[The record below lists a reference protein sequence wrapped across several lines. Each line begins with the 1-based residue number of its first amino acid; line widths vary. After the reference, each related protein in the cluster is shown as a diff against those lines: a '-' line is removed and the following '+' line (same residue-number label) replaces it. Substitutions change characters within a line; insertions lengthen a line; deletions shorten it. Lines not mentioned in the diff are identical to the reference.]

1 MPPRVHRLVVHQ
13 DAYSL
18 RQFPIFTPAHRMT
31 DPATLKGHTPMMR
44 QYFGLKA
51 QCPDT
56 LLFYRMGD
64 FYELFF
70 EDAEKAARLLGIT
83 LTSRGQSAG
92 QAIPMAGVPV
102 QSVDGYLAK
111 LVRLGERVAIGEQ
124 MGDPATAKG
133 PVERAIV
140 RVITPGTLI
149 DATLLDAGQEPL
161 LLALCPEG
169 SRCGLAWL
177 DAAGGRLMVRE
188 VAATTLADVVAR
200 RPVAEII
207 APADTPLPPGISPQR
222 LQHLEKS
229 DFQTHR
235 TQAILDRYFGERLA
249 SFGCHDWPLAL
260 RAAAVLLHYAETQLR
275 SSLTQIQR
283 IHPERAEEEIYLDA
297 TALRALEVVESL
309 HEDGPTLLTLL
320 QKTQT
325 VMGARLLRRWLLRPL
340 RQGPALTARQETV
353 AALTSGSG
361 PVAIQKTLHGIADA
375 ERILTRIALN
385 RANPRDLAQLRST
398 LQALPALRAALDT
411 AAHPA
416 LTAYRERIPLFA
428 TLRALLERA
437 LVDAPPMTQRDG
449 GYIRADYDAEL
460 DRLQQLSQNLQE
472 VLRDLEQQERQR
484 TGIASL
490 KIQFN
495 RVHGFYIEI
504 SRSYQ
509 GPIPDDYR
517 RRQTTKN
524 AERYINDALK
534 AIEDQALSAES
545 LALGRERLLFTQMLE
560 AASPDVPAL
569 QDAMTAV
576 AELDGLSTLAERA
589 ITLHWSAPRLVTESL
604 LRIRDG
610 RHPVVEAQIGSNFV
624 PNDLDF
630 DEKQRMLLI
639 TGPNMGGKSTY
650 LRQTALIILLAHI
663 GSWVPASE
671 AIIGP
676 IDQIFTRIGAAD
688 DLAGGR
694 STFMVEMSETARIL
708 HLSTAQ
714 SLVILDEIG
723 RGTATYDGLSI
734 AWATAEALVERGAY
748 TLFATHYFELTEID
762 LPGLRNAHLDALT
775 QGDQVTFLHRVESGP
790 AAQSYGLAVAR
801 LAGMPDPVVQRA
813 RHRLSQLEDPAQP
826 SRSDTLPAQ
835 LSLFQTAPHPVV
847 HRLSK
852 IDPDQISPKQALD
865 LLYALKELTQ

>member
-1 MPPRVHRLVVHQ
+1 MEQ
-13 DAYSL
+13 CS
-18 RQFPIFTPAHRMT
+18 TPAPPLAERKRGGG
-31 DPATLKGHTPMMR
+31 PVNESGAIRQHTPMMR
-44 QYFGLKA
+44 QYFELKE
-51 QCPDT
+51 QCPDA

-70 EDAEKAARLLGIT
+70 DDAEKAAQLLGIT

-92 QAIPMAGVPV
+92 RAIPMAGVPV

-124 MGDPATAKG
+124 IGDPATAKG

-140 RVITPGTLI
+140 RIITPGTII
-149 DATLLDAGQEPL
+149 DGALLDGGQEPL

-169 SRCGLAWL
+169 TRCGMAWL
-177 DAAGGRLMVRE
+177 DAAGGHLRVRE
-188 VAATTLADVVAR
+188 VADTAVADILAR
-200 RPVAEII
+200 RPAAEII
-207 APADTPLPPGISPQR
+207 APEDTPVPAGIDPKK
-222 LQHLEKS
+222 LQFLEKTG
-229 DFQTHR
+229 FQTR
-235 TQAILDRYFGERLA
+235 RCDAVLERYFGERLVG
-249 SFGCHDWPLAL
+249 FGCNDWPLAL
-260 RAAAVLLHYAETQLR
+260 RAAAALLNYAETRLR
-275 SSLTQIQR
+275 SSLSQIQR
-283 IHPERAEEEIYLDA
+283 IHPERAEEELHLDA

-309 HEDGPTLLTLL
+309 QGNGPTLLTLL

-325 VMGARLLRRWLLRPL
+325 TMGARLLRRWLLRPL
-340 RQGPALTARQETV
+340 RQGPVVAARQEVV
-353 AALTSGSG
+353 AALTLGSG
-361 PVAIQKTLHGIADA
+361 PVAIQKALHGIADA

-385 RANPRDLAQLRST
+385 NASPRDLAQLRST
-398 LQALPALRAALDT
+398 LQALPGLRLVIQETGNPALDVF
-411 AAHPA
+411 
-416 LTAYRERIPLFA
+416 EQRITLFV
-428 TLRALLERA
+428 TLRTLLEKA
-437 LVDAPPMTQRDG
+437 LVDTPPMTQRDG
-449 GYIRADYDAEL
+449 GYIRAGHDGEL

-484 TGIASL
+484 TGIAQL

-504 SRSYQ
+504 ARSYQ

-545 LALGRERLLFTQMLE
+545 LALSRERLLFTQLLQTI
-560 AASPDVPAL
+560 SPEVPAL
-569 QDAMTAV
+569 QDAMAAV
-576 AELDGLSTLAERA
+576 AELDALSTLAERA
-589 ITLHWSAPRLVTESL
+589 VTLHWCAPHFVTEPVL
-604 LRIRDG
+604 HIHDG

-630 DEKQRMLLI
+630 DEERRMLLI

-650 LRQTALIILLAHI
+650 MRQTALIVLLAHI
-663 GSWVPASE
+663 GSWVPARE
-671 AIIGP
+671 AVIGP
-676 IDQIFTRIGAAD
+676 VDQIFTRIGAAD

-708 HLSTAQ
+708 HLATAQ

-723 RGTATYDGLSI
+723 RGTATHDGLSI
-734 AWATAEALVERGAY
+734 AWATAEALAERGAR
-748 TLFATHYFELTEID
+748 TLFATHYFELTELD

-775 QGDQVTFLHRVESGP
+775 QDDQVVFLHRVESGP

-801 LAGMPDPVVQRA
+801 LAGVPDPVVQRA
-813 RHRLSQLEDPAQP
+813 RQRLRQLEES
-826 SRSDTLPAQ
+826 SRSSLSHTAPAQ
-835 LSLFQTAPHPVV
+835 LSLFQAAPHPAVY
-847 HRLSK
+847 RLSQVE
-852 IDPDQISPKQALD
+852 PDQLSPRQALD
-865 LLYALKELTQ
+865 LVYALKELARQDGL

>member
-1 MPPRVHRLVVHQ
+1 MEQ
-13 DAYSL
+13 CS
-18 RQFPIFTPAHRMT
+18 TPAPPLAERKRGGG
-31 DPATLKGHTPMMR
+31 PVNESGAIRQHTPMMR
-44 QYFGLKA
+44 QYFELKE
-51 QCPDT
+51 QCPDA

-70 EDAEKAARLLGIT
+70 DDAEKAAQLLGIT

-92 QAIPMAGVPV
+92 RAIPMAGVPV

-124 MGDPATAKG
+124 IGDPATAKG

-140 RVITPGTLI
+140 RIITPGTII
-149 DATLLDAGQEPL
+149 DGALLDGGQEPL

-169 SRCGLAWL
+169 TRCGMAWL
-177 DAAGGRLMVRE
+177 DAAGGHLRVRE
-188 VAATTLADVVAR
+188 VADTAVADILAR
-200 RPVAEII
+200 RPAAEII
-207 APADTPLPPGISPQR
+207 APEDTPVPAGIDPKK
-222 LQHLEKS
+222 LQFLEKTG
-229 DFQTHR
+229 FQTR
-235 TQAILDRYFGERLA
+235 RCDAVLERYFGERLVG
-249 SFGCHDWPLAL
+249 FGCNDWPLAL
-260 RAAAVLLHYAETQLR
+260 RAAAALLNYAETRLR
-275 SSLTQIQR
+275 SSLSQIQR
-283 IHPERAEEEIYLDA
+283 IHPERAEEELHLDA

-309 HEDGPTLLTLL
+309 QGNGPTLLTLL

-325 VMGARLLRRWLLRPL
+325 TMGARLLRRWLLRPL
-340 RQGPALTARQETV
+340 RQGPVVAARQEVV
-353 AALTSGSG
+353 AALTQGSG
-361 PVAIQKTLHGIADA
+361 PVAIQKALHGIADA

-385 RANPRDLAQLRST
+385 NASPRDLAQLRST
-398 LQALPALRAALDT
+398 LQALPGLRLVIQETGNPALDVF
-411 AAHPA
+411 
-416 LTAYRERIPLFA
+416 EQRITLFV
-428 TLRALLERA
+428 TLRTLLEKA
-437 LVDAPPMTQRDG
+437 LVDTPPMTQRDG
-449 GYIRADYDAEL
+449 GYIRAGHDGEL

-484 TGIASL
+484 TGIAQL

-504 SRSYQ
+504 ARSYQ

-545 LALGRERLLFTQMLE
+545 LALSRERLLFTQLLQTI
-560 AASPDVPAL
+560 SPEVPAL
-569 QDAMTAV
+569 QDAMAAV
-576 AELDGLSTLAERA
+576 AELDALSTLAERA
-589 ITLHWSAPRLVTESL
+589 VTLHWCAPHFVTEPVL
-604 LRIRDG
+604 HIHDG

-630 DEKQRMLLI
+630 DEERRMLLI

-650 LRQTALIILLAHI
+650 MRQTALIVLLAHI
-663 GSWVPASE
+663 GSWVPARE
-671 AIIGP
+671 AVIGP
-676 IDQIFTRIGAAD
+676 VDQIFTRIGAAD

-708 HLSTAQ
+708 HLATAQ

-723 RGTATYDGLSI
+723 RGTATHDGLSI
-734 AWATAEALVERGAY
+734 AWATAEALAERGAR
-748 TLFATHYFELTEID
+748 TLFATHYFELTELD

-775 QGDQVTFLHRVESGP
+775 QDDQVVFLHRVESGP

-801 LAGMPDPVVQRA
+801 LAGVPDPVVQRA
-813 RHRLSQLEDPAQP
+813 RQRLRQLEES
-826 SRSDTLPAQ
+826 SRSSLSHTAPAQ
-835 LSLFQTAPHPVV
+835 LSLFQAAPHPAVY
-847 HRLSK
+847 RLSQVE
-852 IDPDQISPKQALD
+852 PDQLSPRQALD
-865 LLYALKELTQ
+865 LVYALKELARQDGL

>member
-1 MPPRVHRLVVHQ
+1 MNESG
-13 DAYSL
+13 AI
-18 RQFPIFTPAHRMT
+18 RQ
-31 DPATLKGHTPMMR
+31 HTPMMR
-44 QYFGLKA
+44 QYFGLKE
-51 QCPDT
+51 QCPDA

-70 EDAEKAARLLGIT
+70 DDAEKAAQLLGIT

-92 QAIPMAGVPV
+92 RAIPMAGVPV

-124 MGDPATAKG
+124 IGDPATAKG

-140 RVITPGTLI
+140 RIITPGTII
-149 DATLLDAGQEPL
+149 DGALLDGGQEPL

-169 SRCGLAWL
+169 TRCGMAWL
-177 DAAGGRLMVRE
+177 DAAGGHLMVRE
-188 VAATTLADVVAR
+188 VADTAVADILAR
-200 RPVAEII
+200 RPAAEII
-207 APADTPLPPGISPQR
+207 APEDTPVPAGIDPKK
-222 LQHLEKS
+222 LQFLEKTG
-229 DFQTHR
+229 FQTR
-235 TQAILDRYFGERLA
+235 RCDAVLERYFGERLVG
-249 SFGCHDWPLAL
+249 FGCNDWPLAL
-260 RAAAVLLHYAETQLR
+260 RAAAALLNYAETRLR
-275 SSLTQIQR
+275 SSLSQIQR
-283 IHPERAEEEIYLDA
+283 IHPERAEEELHLDA

-309 HEDGPTLLTLL
+309 QGNGPTLLTLL

-325 VMGARLLRRWLLRPL
+325 TMGARLLRRWLLRPL
-340 RQGPALTARQETV
+340 RQGPVVAARQEVV
-353 AALTSGSG
+353 AALTQGSG
-361 PVAIQKTLHGIADA
+361 PVAIQKALHGIADA

-385 RANPRDLAQLRST
+385 NTSPRDLAQLRST
-398 LQALPALRAALDT
+398 LQALPGLRLVIQETGNPALDVF
-411 AAHPA
+411 
-416 LTAYRERIPLFA
+416 EQRITLFV
-428 TLRALLERA
+428 TLRTLLEKA
-437 LVDAPPMTQRDG
+437 LVDTPPMTQRDG
-449 GYIRADYDAEL
+449 GYIRAGHDGEL

-484 TGIASL
+484 TGIAQL

-504 SRSYQ
+504 ARSYQ

-545 LALGRERLLFTQMLE
+545 LALSRERLLFTQLLQTI
-560 AASPDVPAL
+560 SPEVPAL
-569 QDAMTAV
+569 QDAMAAV
-576 AELDGLSTLAERA
+576 AELDALSTLAERA
-589 ITLHWSAPRLVTESL
+589 VTLHWCAPHFVTEPVL
-604 LRIRDG
+604 HIHDG

-630 DEKQRMLLI
+630 DEERRMLLI

-650 LRQTALIILLAHI
+650 MRQTALIVLLAHI
-663 GSWVPASE
+663 GSWVPARE
-671 AIIGP
+671 AVIGP
-676 IDQIFTRIGAAD
+676 VDQIFTRIGAAD

-708 HLSTAQ
+708 HLATAQ

-723 RGTATYDGLSI
+723 RGTATHDGLSI
-734 AWATAEALVERGAY
+734 AWATAEALAERGAR
-748 TLFATHYFELTEID
+748 TLFATHYFELTEMD

-775 QGDQVTFLHRVESGP
+775 QDDQVVFLHRVESGP

-801 LAGMPDPVVQRA
+801 LAGVPDPVVQRA
-813 RHRLSQLEDPAQP
+813 RQRLRQLEES
-826 SRSDTLPAQ
+826 SRSSLSHTAPAQ
-835 LSLFQTAPHPVV
+835 LSLFQAAPHPAVY
-847 HRLSK
+847 RLSQVE
-852 IDPDQISPKQALD
+852 PDQLSPRQALD
-865 LLYALKELTQ
+865 L

>member
-1 MPPRVHRLVVHQ
+1 MEQ
-13 DAYSL
+13 CS
-18 RQFPIFTPAHRMT
+18 TPAPPHAERKRSAGPVN
-31 DPATLKGHTPMMR
+31 DSGALQQHTPMMR
-44 QYFGLKA
+44 QYFELKE
-51 QCPDT
+51 QCPDA

-70 EDAEKAARLLGIT
+70 DDAEKAAQLLGIT

-92 QAIPMAGVPV
+92 RAIPMAGVPV

-124 MGDPATAKG
+124 IGDPATAKG

-140 RVITPGTLI
+140 RIITPGTII
-149 DATLLDAGQEPL
+149 DGALLDGGQEPL

-169 SRCGLAWL
+169 TRCGMAWL
-177 DAAGGRLMVRE
+177 DTAGGHLMVRE
-188 VAATTLADVVAR
+188 VVDTAVADILAR
-200 RPVAEII
+200 RPAAEII
-207 APADTPLPPGISPQR
+207 APEDTPVPAGIDPKK
-222 LQHLEKS
+222 LQLLEKTG
-229 DFQTHR
+229 FQTR
-235 TQAILDRYFGERLA
+235 RSEAVLERYFGERLVG
-249 SFGCHDWPLAL
+249 FGCNDWPLAL
-260 RAAAVLLHYAETQLR
+260 RAAAALLNYAETRLR
-275 SSLTQIQR
+275 SSLSQIQR
-283 IHPERAEEEIYLDA
+283 IHPERAEEELHLDA

-309 HEDGPTLLTLL
+309 QGNGPTLLTLL

-325 VMGARLLRRWLLRPL
+325 TMGARLLRRWLLRPL
-340 RQGPALTARQETV
+340 RQGPVVAARQEVV
-353 AALTSGSG
+353 AALTQGSG
-361 PVAIQKTLHGIADA
+361 PLAIQKALHGIADA

-385 RANPRDLAQLRST
+385 NASPRDLAQLRST
-398 LQALPALRAALDT
+398 LQALPGLRLVLQET
-411 AAHPA
+411 GHPA
-416 LTAYRERIPLFA
+416 LDVFQERIALFV
-428 TLRALLERA
+428 TLRTLLEKA
-437 LVDAPPMTQRDG
+437 LVDTPPMTQRDG
-449 GYIRADYDAEL
+449 GYIRAGHDAEL
-460 DRLQQLSQNLQE
+460 DRLQQLSRNLQE

-484 TGIASL
+484 TGIAQL

-504 SRSYQ
+504 GRSYQ

-545 LALGRERLLFTQMLE
+545 LALSRERLLFTQLLE
-560 AASPDVPAL
+560 TISPEVSTL

-576 AELDGLSTLAERA
+576 AELDALSTLAERA
-589 ITLHWSAPRLVTESL
+589 VTLHWCAPHFVTEPVL
-604 LRIRDG
+604 HIHDG
-610 RHPVVEAQIGSNFV
+610 RHPVVEAQIGGNFV

-630 DEKQRMLLI
+630 DEERRMLLI

-650 LRQTALIILLAHI
+650 MRQTALIVLLAHI
-663 GSWVPASE
+663 GSWVPARE
-671 AIIGP
+671 AVIGP

-708 HLSTAQ
+708 HLATAQ

-723 RGTATYDGLSI
+723 RGTATHDGLSI
-734 AWATAEALVERGAY
+734 AWATAEALAERGAR
-748 TLFATHYFELTEID
+748 TLFATHYFELTELD

-775 QGDQVTFLHRVESGP
+775 QGDQVVFLHRVESGP

-801 LAGMPDPVVQRA
+801 LAGVPDPVVQRA
-813 RHRLSQLEDPAQP
+813 RQRLRQLEESPRP
-826 SRSDTLPAQ
+826 SLSHTAPAQ
-835 LSLFQTAPHPVV
+835 LSLFQAAPHPAVYQ
-847 HRLSK
+847 LSQVE
-852 IDPDQISPKQALD
+852 PDQLSPRQALD
-865 LLYALKELTQ
+865 LVYALKELVRQDG

>member
-1 MPPRVHRLVVHQ
+1 
-13 DAYSL
+13 
-18 RQFPIFTPAHRMT
+18 MT
-31 DPATLKGHTPMMR
+31 DPTPLQNHTPMMR
-44 QYFGLKA
+44 QYFGLKE
-51 QCPDT
+51 QCPDA

-124 MGDPATAKG
+124 IGEATTAKG

-140 RVITPGTLI
+140 RVITPGTII
-149 DATLLDAGQEPL
+149 DSALLDAGQEPL
-161 LLALCPEG
+161 LLALCPDG
-169 SRCGLAWL
+169 QRCGLAWL

-188 VAATTLADVVAR
+188 VADTTIADAIAR

-207 APADTPLPPGISPQR
+207 APEDTPLPVGVDPQK
-222 LQHLEKS
+222 LQLLEKTG
-229 DFQTHR
+229 FQTRR
-235 TQAILDRYFGERLA
+235 TEAVLERYFGERLA
-249 SFGCHDWPLAL
+249 SFGCNDWPLAL
-260 RAAAVLLHYAETQLR
+260 RAAAALLNYAEAQLR
-275 SSLTQIQR
+275 SSLTQVQR
-283 IHPERAEEEIYLDA
+283 IHPERAEDELYLDA

-309 HEDGPTLLTLL
+309 QGNGPTLFSLL
-320 QKTQT
+320 HKTQT
-325 VMGARLLRRWLLRPL
+325 AMGARLLRRWLLRPL
-340 RQGPALTARQETV
+340 RQGPVLATRQEV
-353 AALTSGSG
+353 IAALTQGSG
-361 PVAIQKTLHGIADA
+361 PTAIQKALHGIADA
-375 ERILTRIALN
+375 ERILTRIALKN
-385 RANPRDLAQLRST
+385 ASPRDFAQLRST
-398 LQALPALRAALDT
+398 LQALP
-411 AAHPA
+411 
-416 LTAYRERIPLFA
+416 
-428 TLRALLERA
+428 TLRATLEETGHLALAPYQERIALFAALRTLLEA
-437 LVDAPPMTQRDG
+437 SLVDAPPMTQRDG
-449 GYIRADYDAEL
+449 GYIRAGYDAEL

-484 TGIASL
+484 TGITQL

-534 AIEDQALSAES
+534 VIEDQALSAES
-545 LALGRERLLFTQMLE
+545 LALSRERLLFTQVLE
-560 AASPDVPAL
+560 AAIPEVPTL

-589 ITLHWSAPRLVTESL
+589 ITLHWCAPQFVREPL
-604 LRIRDG
+604 LHIRDG

-630 DEKQRMLLI
+630 DKEQRMLLI

-650 LRQTALIILLAHI
+650 MRQTALIVLLAHI
-663 GSWVPASE
+663 GSWVPARE

-708 HLSTAQ
+708 HLATAQ

-734 AWATAEALVERGAY
+734 AWATAEALVERGVC
-748 TLFATHYFELTEID
+748 TLFATHYFELTELD

-775 QGDQVTFLHRVESGP
+775 QGDQVVFLHRVESGP
-790 AAQSYGLAVAR
+790 ATQSYGLAVAK
-801 LAGMPDPVVQRA
+801 LAGIPDPVVRRA
-813 RHRLSQLEDPAQP
+813 RQRLSQLEETTQQP
-826 SRSDTLPAQ
+826 TRNTAPAQ
-835 LSLFQTAPHPVV
+835 LPLFQAAPHPAVQ
-847 HRLSK
+847 RLSQLE
-852 IDPDQISPKQALD
+852 PDQLSPRQALD
-865 LLYALKELTQ
+865 LLYTLKELAQ

>member
-1 MPPRVHRLVVHQ
+1 MEQ
-13 DAYSL
+13 CS
-18 RQFPIFTPAHRMT
+18 TPAPPLAERKRGGG
-31 DPATLKGHTPMMR
+31 PVNESGAIRQHTPMMR
-44 QYFGLKA
+44 QYFELKE
-51 QCPDT
+51 QCPDA

-70 EDAEKAARLLGIT
+70 DDAEKAAQLLGIT

-92 QAIPMAGVPV
+92 RAIPMAGVPV

-124 MGDPATAKG
+124 IGDPATAKG

-140 RVITPGTLI
+140 RIITPGTII
-149 DATLLDAGQEPL
+149 DGALLDGGQEPL

-169 SRCGLAWL
+169 TRCGMAWL
-177 DAAGGRLMVRE
+177 DAAGGHLRVRE
-188 VAATTLADVVAR
+188 VADTAVADILAR
-200 RPVAEII
+200 RPAAEII
-207 APADTPLPPGISPQR
+207 APEDTPVPAGIDPKK
-222 LQHLEKS
+222 LQFLEKTG
-229 DFQTHR
+229 FQTR
-235 TQAILDRYFGERLA
+235 RCDAVLERYFGERLVG
-249 SFGCHDWPLAL
+249 FGCNDWPLAL
-260 RAAAVLLHYAETQLR
+260 RAAAALLNYAETRLR
-275 SSLTQIQR
+275 SSLSQIQR
-283 IHPERAEEEIYLDA
+283 IHPERAEEELHLDA

-309 HEDGPTLLTLL
+309 QGNGPTLLTLL

-325 VMGARLLRRWLLRPL
+325 TMGARLLRRWLLRPL
-340 RQGPALTARQETV
+340 RQGPVVAARQEVV
-353 AALTSGSG
+353 AALTQGSG
-361 PVAIQKTLHGIADA
+361 PVAIQKALHGIADA

-385 RANPRDLAQLRST
+385 NASPRDLAQLRST
-398 LQALPALRAALDT
+398 LQALPGLRLVIQETGNPALDVF
-411 AAHPA
+411 
-416 LTAYRERIPLFA
+416 EQRITLFV
-428 TLRALLERA
+428 TLRTLLEKA
-437 LVDAPPMTQRDG
+437 LVDTPPMTQRDG
-449 GYIRADYDAEL
+449 GYIRAGHDGEL

-484 TGIASL
+484 TGIAQL

-504 SRSYQ
+504 ARSYQ

-545 LALGRERLLFTQMLE
+545 LALSRERLLFTQLLQTI
-560 AASPDVPAL
+560 SPEVPAL
-569 QDAMTAV
+569 QDAMAAV
-576 AELDGLSTLAERA
+576 AELDALSTLAERA
-589 ITLHWSAPRLVTESL
+589 VTLHWCAPHFVTEPVL
-604 LRIRDG
+604 HIHDG

-630 DEKQRMLLI
+630 DEERRMLLI

-650 LRQTALIILLAHI
+650 MRQTALIVLLAHI
-663 GSWVPASE
+663 GSWVPARE
-671 AIIGP
+671 AVIGP
-676 IDQIFTRIGAAD
+676 VDQIFTRIGAAD

-708 HLSTAQ
+708 HLATAQ

-723 RGTATYDGLSI
+723 RGTATHDGLSI
-734 AWATAEALVERGAY
+734 AWATAEALAERGAR
-748 TLFATHYFELTEID
+748 TLFATHYFELTEMD

-775 QGDQVTFLHRVESGP
+775 QDDQVVFLHRVESGP

-801 LAGMPDPVVQRA
+801 LAGVPDPVVQRA
-813 RHRLSQLEDPAQP
+813 RQRLRQLEES
-826 SRSDTLPAQ
+826 SRSSLSHTAPAQ
-835 LSLFQTAPHPVV
+835 LSLFQAAPHPAVY
-847 HRLSK
+847 RLSQVE
-852 IDPDQISPKQALD
+852 PDQLSPRQALD
-865 LLYALKELTQ
+865 LVYALKELARQDGL

>member
-1 MPPRVHRLVVHQ
+1 
-13 DAYSL
+13 
-18 RQFPIFTPAHRMT
+18 MT
-31 DPATLKGHTPMMR
+31 DSTSLQNHTPMMR
-44 QYFGLKA
+44 QYFGLKE
-51 QCPDT
+51 QCPDA

-70 EDAEKAARLLGIT
+70 DDAEKAARLLGIT

-102 QSVDGYLAK
+102 QSIDGYLAK

-124 MGDPATAKG
+124 VGDPATAKG

-140 RVITPGTLI
+140 RVITPGTII
-149 DATLLDAGQEPL
+149 DGALLDAGQEPL
-161 LLALCPEG
+161 LLALCPDG
-169 SRCGLAWL
+169 PRCGLAWL

-188 VAATTLADVVAR
+188 VADTAVADTIAR

-207 APADTPLPPGISPQR
+207 APEDTSLPVGIDPQK
-222 LQHLEKS
+222 LQLLEKTS
-229 DFQTHR
+229 FQTRR
-235 TQAILDRYFGERLA
+235 TETVLERYFGERLA
-249 SFGCHDWPLAL
+249 SFGCNDWPLAL
-260 RAAAVLLHYAETQLR
+260 RAAAALLNYAETQLR
-275 SSLTQIQR
+275 SSLTQVQR
-283 IHPERAEEEIYLDA
+283 IHPERTEEELYLDA
-297 TALRALEVVESL
+297 TALRSLEVVESL
-309 HEDGPTLLTLL
+309 QGNGPTLFSLL

-325 VMGARLLRRWLLRPL
+325 AMGARLLRRWLLRPL
-340 RQGPALTARQETV
+340 RQGPVLAARQEVV
-353 AALTSGSG
+353 AALTQGSG
-361 PVAIQKTLHGIADA
+361 PVAIQKALHGIADA
-375 ERILTRIALN
+375 ERILTRVALN
-385 RANPRDLAQLRST
+385 SASPRDLAQLRST
-398 LQALPALRAALDT
+398 LQALPTLRATLEET
-411 AAHPA
+411 GHPA
-416 LTAYRERIPLFA
+416 LTPYQERIALFTA
-428 TLRALLERA
+428 LRTLLEES

-449 GYIRADYDAEL
+449 GYIRAGHDAEL

-484 TGIASL
+484 TGITQL

-534 AIEDQALSAES
+534 VIEDQALSAES
-545 LALGRERLLFTQMLE
+545 LALSRERLLFTQVLE
-560 AASPDVPAL
+560 AAAPEVSAL

-589 ITLHWSAPRLVTESL
+589 ITLHWCAPHFVTEPVL
-604 LRIRDG
+604 HIRDG

-630 DEKQRMLLI
+630 DKEQRMLLI

-650 LRQTALIILLAHI
+650 MRQTALIVLLAHI
-663 GSWVPASE
+663 GSWVPARE

-676 IDQIFTRIGAAD
+676 TDQIFTRIGAAD

-708 HLSTAQ
+708 HLATAQ

-734 AWATAEALVERGAY
+734 AWATAEALVERGAC
-748 TLFATHYFELTEID
+748 TLFATHYFELTEMV

-775 QGDQVTFLHRVESGP
+775 QGDQVVFLHRVEGGP
-790 AAQSYGLAVAR
+790 AAQSYGLAVAK
-801 LAGMPDPVVQRA
+801 LAGIPDPVVQRA
-813 RHRLSQLEDPAQP
+813 RQRLSQLEETAQQP
-826 SRSDTLPAQ
+826 TRNTAPAQ
-835 LSLFQTAPHPVV
+835 LSLFQAAPHPAVY
-847 HRLSK
+847 RLSQME
-852 IDPDQISPKQALD
+852 PDQLSPRQALD
-865 LLYALKELTQ
+865 LLYVLKELAH

>member
-1 MPPRVHRLVVHQ
+1 MEQ
-13 DAYSL
+13 CS
-18 RQFPIFTPAHRMT
+18 TPAPPLAERKRGVG
-31 DPATLKGHTPMMR
+31 PVNESGAIRQHTPMMR
-44 QYFGLKA
+44 QYFGLKE
-51 QCPDT
+51 QCPDA

-70 EDAEKAARLLGIT
+70 DDAEKAAQLLGIT

-92 QAIPMAGVPV
+92 RAIPMAGVPV

-124 MGDPATAKG
+124 IGDPATAKG

-140 RVITPGTLI
+140 RIITPGTII
-149 DATLLDAGQEPL
+149 DGALLDGGQEPL

-169 SRCGLAWL
+169 TRCGMAWL
-177 DAAGGRLMVRE
+177 DAAGGHLMVRE
-188 VAATTLADVVAR
+188 VADTAVADILAR
-200 RPVAEII
+200 RPAAEII
-207 APADTPLPPGISPQR
+207 APEDTPVPAGIDPKK
-222 LQHLEKS
+222 LQFLEKTG
-229 DFQTHR
+229 FQTR
-235 TQAILDRYFGERLA
+235 RCDAVLERYFGERLVG
-249 SFGCHDWPLAL
+249 FGCNDWPLAL
-260 RAAAVLLHYAETQLR
+260 RAAAALLNYAETRLR
-275 SSLTQIQR
+275 SSLSQIQR
-283 IHPERAEEEIYLDA
+283 IHPERAEEELHLDA

-309 HEDGPTLLTLL
+309 QGNGPTLLTLL

-325 VMGARLLRRWLLRPL
+325 TMGARLLRRWLLRPL
-340 RQGPALTARQETV
+340 RQGPVVAARQEVV
-353 AALTSGSG
+353 AALTQGSG
-361 PVAIQKTLHGIADA
+361 PVAIQKALHGIADA

-385 RANPRDLAQLRST
+385 NTSPRDLAQLRST
-398 LQALPALRAALDT
+398 LQALPGLRLVIQETGNPALDVF
-411 AAHPA
+411 
-416 LTAYRERIPLFA
+416 EQRITLFV
-428 TLRALLERA
+428 TLRTLLEKA
-437 LVDAPPMTQRDG
+437 LVDTPPMTQRDG
-449 GYIRADYDAEL
+449 GYIRAGHDGEL

-484 TGIASL
+484 TGIAQL

-504 SRSYQ
+504 ARSYQ

-545 LALGRERLLFTQMLE
+545 LALSRERLLFTQLLQTI
-560 AASPDVPAL
+560 SPEVPAL
-569 QDAMTAV
+569 QDAMAAV
-576 AELDGLSTLAERA
+576 AELDALSTLAERA
-589 ITLHWSAPRLVTESL
+589 VTLHWCAPHFVTEPVL
-604 LRIRDG
+604 HIHDG

-630 DEKQRMLLI
+630 DEERRMLLI

-650 LRQTALIILLAHI
+650 MRQTALIVLLAHI
-663 GSWVPASE
+663 GSWVPARE
-671 AIIGP
+671 AVIGP
-676 IDQIFTRIGAAD
+676 VDQIFTRIGAAD

-708 HLSTAQ
+708 HLATAQ

-723 RGTATYDGLSI
+723 RGTATHDGLSI
-734 AWATAEALVERGAY
+734 AWATAEALAERGAR
-748 TLFATHYFELTEID
+748 TLFATHYFELTEMD

-775 QGDQVTFLHRVESGP
+775 QDDQVVFLHRVESGP

-801 LAGMPDPVVQRA
+801 LAGVPDPVVQRA
-813 RHRLSQLEDPAQP
+813 RQRLRQLEES
-826 SRSDTLPAQ
+826 SRSSLSHTAPAQ
-835 LSLFQTAPHPVV
+835 LSLFQAAPHPAVY
-847 HRLSK
+847 RLSQVE
-852 IDPDQISPKQALD
+852 PDQLSPRQALD
-865 LLYALKELTQ
+865 LVYALKELARQDGL

>member
-1 MPPRVHRLVVHQ
+1 MNESG
-13 DAYSL
+13 AI
-18 RQFPIFTPAHRMT
+18 RQ
-31 DPATLKGHTPMMR
+31 HTPMMR
-44 QYFGLKA
+44 QYFGLKE
-51 QCPDT
+51 QCPDA

-70 EDAEKAARLLGIT
+70 DDAEKAAQLLGIT

-92 QAIPMAGVPV
+92 RAIPMAGVPV

-124 MGDPATAKG
+124 IGDPATAKG

-140 RVITPGTLI
+140 RIITPGTII
-149 DATLLDAGQEPL
+149 DGALLDGGQEPL

-169 SRCGLAWL
+169 TRCGMAWL
-177 DAAGGRLMVRE
+177 DAAGGHLMVRE
-188 VAATTLADVVAR
+188 VADTAVADILAR
-200 RPVAEII
+200 RPAAEII
-207 APADTPLPPGISPQR
+207 APEDTPVPAGIDPKK
-222 LQHLEKS
+222 LQFLEKTG
-229 DFQTHR
+229 FQTR
-235 TQAILDRYFGERLA
+235 RCDAVLERYFGERLVG
-249 SFGCHDWPLAL
+249 FGCNDWPLAL
-260 RAAAVLLHYAETQLR
+260 RAAAALLNYAETRLR
-275 SSLTQIQR
+275 SSLSQIQR
-283 IHPERAEEEIYLDA
+283 IHPERAEEELHLDA

-309 HEDGPTLLTLL
+309 QGNGPTLLTLL

-325 VMGARLLRRWLLRPL
+325 TMGARLLRRWLLRPL
-340 RQGPALTARQETV
+340 RQGPVVAARQEVV
-353 AALTSGSG
+353 AALTQGSG
-361 PVAIQKTLHGIADA
+361 PVAIQKALHGIADA

-385 RANPRDLAQLRST
+385 NTSPRDLAQLRST
-398 LQALPALRAALDT
+398 LQALPGLRLVIQETGNPALDVF
-411 AAHPA
+411 
-416 LTAYRERIPLFA
+416 EQRITLFV
-428 TLRALLERA
+428 TLRTLLEKA
-437 LVDAPPMTQRDG
+437 LVDTPPMTQRDG
-449 GYIRADYDAEL
+449 GYIRAGHDGEL

-484 TGIASL
+484 TGIAQL

-504 SRSYQ
+504 ARSYQ

-545 LALGRERLLFTQMLE
+545 LALSRERLLFTQLLQTI
-560 AASPDVPAL
+560 SPEVPAL
-569 QDAMTAV
+569 QDAMAAV
-576 AELDGLSTLAERA
+576 AELDALSTLAERA
-589 ITLHWSAPRLVTESL
+589 VTLHWCAPHFVTEPVL
-604 LRIRDG
+604 HIHDG

-630 DEKQRMLLI
+630 DEERRMLLI

-650 LRQTALIILLAHI
+650 MRQTALIVLLAHI
-663 GSWVPASE
+663 GSWVPARE
-671 AIIGP
+671 AVIGP
-676 IDQIFTRIGAAD
+676 VDQIFTRIGAAD

-708 HLSTAQ
+708 HLATAQ

-723 RGTATYDGLSI
+723 RGTATHDGLSI
-734 AWATAEALVERGAY
+734 AWATAEALAERGAR
-748 TLFATHYFELTEID
+748 TLFATHYFELTEMD

-775 QGDQVTFLHRVESGP
+775 QDDQVVFLHRVESGP

-801 LAGMPDPVVQRA
+801 LAGVPDPVVQRA
-813 RHRLSQLEDPAQP
+813 RQRLRQLEES
-826 SRSDTLPAQ
+826 SRSSLSHTAPAQ
-835 LSLFQTAPHPVV
+835 LSLFQAAPHPAVY
-847 HRLSK
+847 RLSQVE
-852 IDPDQISPKQALD
+852 PDQLSPRQALD
-865 LLYALKELTQ
+865 LVYALKELARQDGL

>member
-1 MPPRVHRLVVHQ
+1 
-13 DAYSL
+13 
-18 RQFPIFTPAHRMT
+18 MT
-31 DPATLKGHTPMMR
+31 DPTPLQNHTPMMR
-44 QYFGLKA
+44 QYFGLKE
-51 QCPDT
+51 QCPDA

-124 MGDPATAKG
+124 IGEATTAKG

-140 RVITPGTLI
+140 RVITPGTII
-149 DATLLDAGQEPL
+149 DSALLDAGQEPL
-161 LLALCPEG
+161 LLALCPDG
-169 SRCGLAWL
+169 QRCGLAWL

-188 VAATTLADVVAR
+188 VADTAIADAIAR

-207 APADTPLPPGISPQR
+207 APEDTPLPVGVDPQK
-222 LQHLEKS
+222 LQLLEKTG
-229 DFQTHR
+229 FQTRR
-235 TQAILDRYFGERLA
+235 TEAVLERYFGERLA
-249 SFGCHDWPLAL
+249 SFGCNDWPLAL
-260 RAAAVLLHYAETQLR
+260 RAAAALLNYAEAQLR
-275 SSLTQIQR
+275 SSLTQVQR
-283 IHPERAEEEIYLDA
+283 IHPERAEDELYLDA

-309 HEDGPTLLTLL
+309 QGNGPTLFSLL
-320 QKTQT
+320 HKTQT
-325 VMGARLLRRWLLRPL
+325 AMGARLLRRWLLRPL
-340 RQGPALTARQETV
+340 RQGSVLATRQEV
-353 AALTSGSG
+353 IAALTQGSG
-361 PVAIQKTLHGIADA
+361 PTAIQKALHGIADA
-375 ERILTRIALN
+375 ERILTRIALKN
-385 RANPRDLAQLRST
+385 ASPRDFAQLRST
-398 LQALPALRAALDT
+398 LQALP
-411 AAHPA
+411 
-416 LTAYRERIPLFA
+416 
-428 TLRALLERA
+428 TLRATLEETGHLALAPYQERIALFAALRTLLEA
-437 LVDAPPMTQRDG
+437 SLVDAPPMTQRDG
-449 GYIRADYDAEL
+449 GYIRAGYDAEL

-484 TGIASL
+484 TGITQL

-534 AIEDQALSAES
+534 VIEDQALSAES
-545 LALGRERLLFTQMLE
+545 LALSRERLLFTQVLE
-560 AASPDVPAL
+560 AAIPEVPTL

-589 ITLHWSAPRLVTESL
+589 ITLHWCAPQFVREPL
-604 LRIRDG
+604 LHIRDG

-630 DEKQRMLLI
+630 DKEQRMLLI

-650 LRQTALIILLAHI
+650 MRQTALIVLLAHI
-663 GSWVPASE
+663 GSWVPARE

-708 HLSTAQ
+708 HLATAQ

-734 AWATAEALVERGAY
+734 AWATAEALVERGAC
-748 TLFATHYFELTEID
+748 TLFATHYFELTELD

-775 QGDQVTFLHRVESGP
+775 QGDQVVFLHRVESGP
-790 AAQSYGLAVAR
+790 ATQSYGLAVAK
-801 LAGMPDPVVQRA
+801 LAGIPDLVVRRA
-813 RHRLSQLEDPAQP
+813 RQRLSQLEETTQQP
-826 SRSDTLPAQ
+826 TRNTAPAQ
-835 LSLFQTAPHPVV
+835 LPLFQAAPHPAVQ
-847 HRLSK
+847 RLSQLE
-852 IDPDQISPKQALD
+852 PDQLSPRQALD
-865 LLYALKELTQ
+865 LLYTLKELAQ